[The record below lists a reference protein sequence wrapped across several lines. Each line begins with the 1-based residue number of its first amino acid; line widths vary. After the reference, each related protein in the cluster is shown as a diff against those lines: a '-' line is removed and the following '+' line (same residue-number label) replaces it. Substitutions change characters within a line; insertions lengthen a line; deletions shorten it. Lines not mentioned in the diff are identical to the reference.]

1 MFSTEE
7 ASFLFKELT
16 TFIDKV
22 KTHLEKP
29 DVEGQA
35 RLNIEAKLIT
45 ANACLT
51 KIRKSQQSRE
61 EYLASINR
69 PLKALVVDDVKSMR
83 EVNRQLLMAMGFK
96 KVDTAEDGAE
106 ALTILQQAATN
117 ESHYNLVLSDWEMPK
132 MSGIE
137 LLKAL
142 RISDTLY
149 ETPVFL
155 LTSMSEKKHIL
166 EAINN
171 GANGY
176 LVKPVNQKMMQ
187 QKLKAFLPT

>member
-1 MFSTEE
+1 
-7 ASFLFKELT
+7 
-16 TFIDKV
+16 
-22 KTHLEKP
+22 
-29 DVEGQA
+29 
-35 RLNIEAKLIT
+35 
-45 ANACLT
+45 
-51 KIRKSQQSRE
+51 
-61 EYLASINR
+61 
-69 PLKALVVDDVKSMR
+69 
-83 EVNRQLLMAMGFK
+83 
-96 KVDTAEDGAE
+96 
-106 ALTILQQAATN
+106 
-117 ESHYNLVLSDWEMPK
+117 

-187 QKLKAFLPT
+187 QKLKAFLPS